1 MTVSSILTGIAPY
14 IIGAVSSYVFIRYRL
29 QTSELQ
35 SSLNDHIKDIE
46 QFTNT
51 SLAYWLKGSSDLNL
65 ETERAAFVRSQ
76 HFRLAQTYPDIAAMC
91 KKKGNVYRDLMFDLF
106 DLATGDTFET
116 FKRPINAERAVEI
129 SEKSTEVVVFLRKVR
144 RESFTVN
151 YLIFGNFFSK
161 LGR

>member
-1 MTVSSILTGIAPY
+1 MAGIAPY
-14 IIGAVSSYVFIRYRL
+14 IIGAVSSYIFIRYRL

-46 QFTNT
+46 RFTDT

-65 ETERAAFVRSQ
+65 EAERAAFVRLQ

-91 KKKGNVYRDLMFDLF
+91 KKQGDVYKDLMFDLF

-116 FKRPINAERAVEI
+116 FKRPINAERAVEL
-129 SEKSTEVVVFLRKVR
+129 SEKSTEAVVFLRKIR
-144 RESFTVN
+144 RKSLTVN
-151 YLIFGNFFSK
+151 YHIFGNLFSK
-161 LGR
+161 SGR